1 MRESR
6 WVVPMDL
13 LNFFDCQRRGATQF
27 PSAGAADLDDMMKHQ
42 TVPPDRQDAPRLFAL
57 RAALLFCAPM
67 MVNGIGLPYF
77 PVFLDYLKMSASEIG
92 IILALPH
99 LVRMVGTPLG
109 TYAADRAS
117 DRSHVLLWS
126 ATISFCT
133 AVALF
138 YTHSFWAVLIV
149 YALQGIFYA
158 PYAPI
163 AEAILITGVRRWGFD
178 YGFLRLWGS
187 VAFIIATLVGGWLFG
202 LFGGAMVI
210 PSMAVFFLTTVVMAI
225 AAPQLGRAP
234 KLAADPSAGML
245 DTHNPLWRPDFV
257 LATGGA
263 ALVQGSHGMLFTFA
277 TIYWERNLGFSGVDI
292 GYFWTA
298 GVVAEITLFFFATRL
313 LARFSIWAL
322 ILTGCVITVG
332 RWLIFPHISGFWP
345 HLALQCTHAFTFAI
359 IHIGIQ
365 QFIMLRVG
373 ERQEASAQGFY
384 TTFISLFNAIII
396 LCSGYIYAAFGIRGF
411 NIMAILAAIGVLM
424 VYVAMLR
431 QPQRAGSGG

>member
-1 MRESR
+1 MNPHAMPAS
-6 WVVPMDL
+6 
-13 LNFFDCQRRGATQF
+13 
-27 PSAGAADLDDMMKHQ
+27 
-42 TVPPDRQDAPRLFAL
+42 RQDAPRLFAL

-77 PVFLDYLKMSASEIG
+77 PVFLDYLQMSASEIG

-109 TYAADRAS
+109 TMAADRAS

-138 YTHSFWAVLIV
+138 YTHSFWAVLVV
-149 YALQGIFYA
+149 YGLQGIFYA

-187 VAFIIATLVGGWLFG
+187 VAFIISTLFGGWLFG

-210 PSMAVFFLTTVVMAI
+210 PSMAVFFLSTVVMAI
-225 AAPQLGRAP
+225 AAPRLGRARVP
-234 KLAADPSAGML
+234 TADPTAAVL
-245 DTHNPLWRPDFV
+245 DAKNPLWRLDFV

-263 ALVQGSHGMLFTFA
+263 ALVQGSHGMLFSFA
-277 TIYWERNLGFSGVDI
+277 SIYWEKDLGFSGTAI

-298 GVVAEITLFFFATRL
+298 GVLAEITMFFFATRI
-313 LARFSIWAL
+313 LAHFSIWTL
-322 ILTGCVITVG
+322 ILTGCAIAVC
-332 RWLIFPHISGFWP
+332 RWLVFPQISGFWP

-365 QFIMLRVG
+365 RFIMLRVG

-411 NIMAILAAIGVLM
+411 NMMAILAAIGLLM
-424 VYVAMLR
+424 VFAAMVS
-431 QPQRAGSGG
+431 QPQRAGSGGQTSESR